1 MAAVGAD
8 TGVEF
13 QVFEIDDLTT
23 FRTFTP
29 QTIAFIRFLLD
40 VGDVL
45 TLAAI
50 SKPIEEAN
58 NASTPSNTNQS
69 QLYHA
74 FQPGRG

>member
-8 TGVEF
+8 TGGEC

-23 FRTFTP
+23 FRTFAP
-29 QTIAFIRFLLD
+29 QTIAFIGFLLD

-50 SKPIEEAN
+50 SKPIEQRH
-58 NASTPSNTNQS
+58 TGQS
-69 QLYHA
+69 AHTIKSR
-74 FQPGRG
+74 PGK

>member
-23 FRTFTP
+23 FRTFAS
-29 QTIAFIRFLLD
+29 QTIALIRFLLD

-50 SKPIEEAN
+50 SKPIEQRHKG
-58 NASTPSNTNQS
+58 PSAHTIKS
-69 QLYHA
+69 R
-74 FQPGRG
+74 PGE